1 MKAVETNAKNEAA
14 RMAAWL
20 SDCLAGQRTCACLDN
35 KMWKKEKKK
44 QDIKSKKCLRM
55 SEQTGSSTQRTK
67 RAKDTA
73 RRSDAVWP

>member
-1 MKAVETNAKNEAA
+1 MQRTRQPE
-14 RMAAWL
+14 WL
-20 SDCLAGQRTCACLDN
+20 PGCLAGQRTCACLDN
-35 KMWKKEKKK
+35 KMCKKEKKK